1 MQGKAFACAI
11 AAEKS
16 CVVWPRGGP
25 PDGGMR
31 SVGFSSGDREAKNGE
46 GTNGEVV
53 EARSNKKC
61 AR

>member
-11 AAEKS
+11 AAETP
-16 CVVWPRGGP
+16 CIVWRRGVP

-31 SVGFSSGDREAKNGE
+31 SVSYYSGDREAKIGE

-53 EARSNKKC
+53 EARSNMKC